1 MPKSLLLNKCIW
13 ELLCLRNYYNQSFFV
28 IIMSDS
34 TNILDLP
41 TDPLGGGNISN
52 NISLNA
58 TENVVI
64 QGQGPNQGQQ
74 GQSLS
79 LDQTTISQIVNGLQ
93 QASATGI
100 TQLPSR
106 DIPMI
111 TTGHSNDPYI
121 QPNYVPMPPQKNDYI
136 RNFETTEDMIDNY
149 SRNTQRQN
157 SLDDMYNEI
166 QTPLL
171 LSVIYFLF
179 QLPFF
184 RKFLFTYFPIL
195 FSNDGN
201 LNINGFLF
209 MSILFGLLFYTLNK
223 ITNHFAAF

>member
-1 MPKSLLLNKCIW
+1 
-13 ELLCLRNYYNQSFFV
+13 
-28 IIMSDS
+28 MSETTS
-34 TNILDLP
+34 ILDLP
-41 TDPLGGGNISN
+41 TDPVSGGNISN
-52 NISLNA
+52 NISLKA
-58 TENVVI
+58 SENQVI
-64 QGQGPNQGQQ
+64 SQGQLQGQQ
-74 GQSLS
+74 SQGAVS

-111 TTGHSNDPYI
+111 TTGHSNDPYM